1 MWGELGGGCG
11 GGGGESTDNAG
22 EVFKGGS
29 VSFGPGRGAPS
40 LQVNQLVLVVW
51 AVKAAARAGVGG
63 KGSGHSLEV
72 ASQQSQSISA
82 SIWSN
87 VRPLCS
93 TNA

>member
-1 MWGELGGGCG
+1 M

-22 EVFKGGS
+22 EVFKGGLA
-29 VSFGPGRGAPS
+29 SFGLGQGAPS
-40 LQVNQLVLVVW
+40 LQVNLFVLVVW
-51 AVKAAARAGVGG
+51 AVKAAARARVGG
-63 KGSGHSLEV
+63 EGSGHSLEV
-72 ASQQSQSISA
+72 AGQQSQSILA